1 MLCAGTIL
9 NSRVEE
15 KKEAELCLDE
25 KCRARKQPSSKS
37 SEGEIEGGFMKC
49 RAWRQISSEGGKIGN
64 CRAHK
69 EQDKEASAVHCSGKI
84 GKAELSISIKSMVQV
99 RVYVYNSSRV

>member
-1 MLCAGTIL
+1 MHAGRQKGMTAL
-9 NSRVEE
+9 SCNVVCRHYNSKVEE

-49 RAWRQISSEGGKIGN
+49 RAWRQISSEGG
-64 CRAHK
+64 
-69 EQDKEASAVHCSGKI
+69 
-84 GKAELSISIKSMVQV
+84 
-99 RVYVYNSSRV
+99 

>member
-1 MLCAGTIL
+1 MVCRHN

-49 RAWRQISSEGGKIGN
+49 RSAVSGGKIGN

-69 EQDKEASAVHCSGKI
+69 EQDKGASAVQCSGKI
-84 GKAELSISIKSMVQV
+84 GKAELSISIKGMVQV
-99 RVYVYNSSRV
+99 RVYV